1 MTEDAIREM
10 EEMQSDYARDKFRD
24 NVLYEG
30 GSLLA
35 WVNADGEMSF
45 TVKGHFDHTPGSA
58 NFREMREMITAAKA
72 YDCDCWA
79 RVYQKDGHEHMRIRL
94 LRFLGFQATSYSEAF
109 GNVWTKKRT
118 HE

>member
-35 WVNADGEMSF
+35 WVDADGEMSF
-45 TVKGHFDHTPGSA
+45 TVKGHFDRIPGSA
-58 NFREMREMITAAKA
+58 SFREMREMLTAVKA
-72 YDCDCWA
+72 YDCGCWA
-79 RVYQKDGHEHMRIRL
+79 RAYQKDGHEQMRIRL
-94 LRFLGFQATSYSEAF
+94 LRFLGFQATSYSEAC
-109 GNVWTKKRT
+109 GTIWTKKQRNQ
-118 HE
+118 